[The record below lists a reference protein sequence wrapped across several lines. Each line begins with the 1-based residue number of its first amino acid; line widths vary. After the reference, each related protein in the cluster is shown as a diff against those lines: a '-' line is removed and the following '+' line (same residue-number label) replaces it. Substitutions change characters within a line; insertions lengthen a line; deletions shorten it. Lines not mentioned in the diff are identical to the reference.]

1 MTATTD
7 EKLNW
12 LLEGL
17 LDRTPGTRHA
27 LVLSRDGLKLCRTP
41 ELSVDQADQ
50 LAAISA
56 GIQSL
61 SHGASIEFGDGTGGV
76 RSAMAEFYGGV
87 LFIVEAGAGAHL
99 AVVADEDSDVG
110 LVGHNMSE
118 LVEQLGE
125 HLVALGRHS
134 VAEAMNEVLWEDT
147 PTQNVA
153 GRWAARDTHLGGR
166 HIRAGDLLLL
176 GLAAANGDPQVR
188 TDGSA
193 LTGGNNA
200 FLSFGHGEHRCR
212 SRPRRPPRSSPV
224 PVSRSCS
231 TGCRTWTSPSP
242 PSSSPAARRRGCAV

>member
-17 LDRTPGTRHA
+17 LERTPGTRHA

-99 AVVADEDSDVG
+99 AVVASEAADVG

-125 HLVALGRHS
+125 HLVA
-134 VAEAMNEVLWEDT
+134 
-147 PTQNVA
+147 
-153 GRWAARDTHLGGR
+153 
-166 HIRAGDLLLL
+166 
-176 GLAAANGDPQVR
+176 
-188 TDGSA
+188 
-193 LTGGNNA
+193 
-200 FLSFGHGEHRCR
+200 
-212 SRPRRPPRSSPV
+212 PPRE
-224 PVSRSCS
+224 
-231 TGCRTWTSPSP
+231 PSGP
-242 PSSSPAARRRGCAV
+242 PGASGASENAAV

>member
-17 LDRTPGTRHA
+17 LERTPGVRHA

-61 SHGASIEFGDGTGGV
+61 SHGASVEFGNGSGGV

-99 AVVADEDSDVG
+99 AVVAAESADVG

-125 HLVALGRHS
+125 HLVAPPREP
-134 VAEAMNEVLWEDT
+134 ADA
-147 PTQNVA
+147 A
-153 GRWAARDTHLGGR
+153 AAARGT
-166 HIRAGDLLLL
+166 
-176 GLAAANGDPQVR
+176 
-188 TDGSA
+188 
-193 LTGGNNA
+193 
-200 FLSFGHGEHRCR
+200 
-212 SRPRRPPRSSPV
+212 
-224 PVSRSCS
+224 
-231 TGCRTWTSPSP
+231 
-242 PSSSPAARRRGCAV
+242 AV